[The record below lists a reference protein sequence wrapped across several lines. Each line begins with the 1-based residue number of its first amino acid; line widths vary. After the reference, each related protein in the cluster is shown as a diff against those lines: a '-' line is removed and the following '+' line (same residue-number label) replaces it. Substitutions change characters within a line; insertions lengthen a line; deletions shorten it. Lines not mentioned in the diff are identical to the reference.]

1 MAKAQFWD
9 FGARQQEDSD
19 DNLLR
24 TVPPFASRRRRWR
37 SGGGSVDEALQLMK
51 TFEESR
57 HGWFWS
63 TDAEGHL
70 IYLSD
75 SISEELGAGG
85 GALLG
90 SRFAEIF
97 VQADEDATG
106 RRGLPFLLARHSP
119 FEKLIVRAVAG
130 ESRQCWS
137 VWGCPQFDRTGR
149 FTGYRGSALDVTE
162 HRRSSERASQLAKYD
177 SLTRLPNR
185 LCMNE
190 RLEACL
196 LAAEHH
202 KKPCAVL
209 LIDLD
214 RFKQVND
221 TLGHPAGDMLLRHV
235 AERLVTLVGDREK
248 VFRLGGDEF
257 QIMLQNTDNRGIIG
271 DLANDVIA
279 SLSQPYSIE
288 GSRCVIGASIGIAI
302 APVDGFTK
310 DELIRNAD
318 LALYASKSGGRGRF
332 RFFSSELLQ
341 AAEDKRMLEEDLR
354 DALARGEIS
363 LAYQPIA
370 ETVTNRITGVE
381 ALLRWQHPTHGAISP
396 AVFVPI
402 AEEAGLIGPLGEWAL
417 RKACEEAVTW
427 PGRLRV
433 AVNVSPLQFRNEGL
447 ASIVLSALAAS
458 GLEPDRLELE
468 ITEGVFLREASETDT
483 TFAAIKEIGVRLA
496 LDDFGTGYSSL
507 GYLRTAPFDKI
518 KIDQTF
524 VREATLPKSRNS
536 AIIAAIVALAEALGM
551 ETTAEGIE
559 YMDQLRLIRGLRVSH
574 VQGWVYS
581 KAVSSAELIER
592 LDQGDWVIEPTGL
605 AKQRSERQ
613 SMYRK
618 VGVIH
623 GGRYADAVVRNLSD
637 SGALLDGTIDLTP
650 GDLILV
656 DFGDGQV
663 AFARVARTTGRQHG
677 IAFEQPLVDDGNGG
691 LCTSHRVSPYM
702 LSTMGLPSPQDP
714 NKAVDGADAFEPF
727 EELARKL
734 GVTLAPR
741 PQSEPT
747 GRLPFIVGTVDA
759 AGIVPTFREL
769 SARYL
774 EAVGGDEASRES
786 ARRDLR
792 NHILPRFGQLRLD
805 QMSQADLFAWLA
817 AKVDSE
823 DHPPGTADRLHQL
836 LSEMWSLAIDLELP
850 GAEPNPLAGRA
861 WFESRRERDGILSA
875 DEALA
880 LIEAA
885 RASHNRQ
892 LKYILALLMLTGARQ
907 GEILKAKWEHI
918 DQGKAI
924 WRLPRQGAAM
934 PREVRLTAA
943 AAELLAA
950 LPRCEGCPYLI
961 ANPKT
966 KKPYNGILK
975 SWEVARTRAGLP
987 HVEIDDLRYCDIGTG
1002 AQQDR
1007 IVARVLEDVTPAGG
1021 ERANPAGEEAAG
1033 PRQPP
1038 CPDTLTQAA

>member
-1 MAKAQFWD
+1 MTRARFW
-9 FGARQQEDSD
+9 GSSARRLDASD
-19 DNLLR
+19 GNFLN
-24 TVPPFASRRRRWR
+24 VSFASRRRGSRGHA
-37 SGGGSVDEALQLMK
+37 GGADEALQLMK

-63 TDAEGHL
+63 TDADGHL

-75 SISEELGAGG
+75 CISQALGAAD

-97 VQADEDATG
+97 VQADQDATG

-119 FEKLIVRAVAG
+119 FEKLIVRAAIG
-130 ESRQCWS
+130 ETKSCWS
-137 VWGCPQFDRTGR
+137 VWGCPQFDRAGN

-185 LCMNE
+185 LCMTE

-196 LAAEHH
+196 LAAEHQ
-202 KKPCAVL
+202 KKPCAVM

-221 TLGHPAGDMLLRHV
+221 TLGHPAGDQLLKQV
-235 AERLVTLVGDREK
+235 AERLVTIAGDREK

-341 AAEDKRMLEEDLR
+341 VAEDKRMLEDDLR
-354 DALARGEIS
+354 DALAAGQIS
-363 LAYQPIA
+363 LTYQPIA
-370 ETVTNRITGVE
+370 ETVTNRISGVE
-381 ALLRWQHPTHGAISP
+381 ALLRWEHPTRGAISP
-396 AVFVPI
+396 AIFIPI

-433 AVNVSPLQFRNEGL
+433 AVNVSPLQFMNDGL
-447 ASIVLSALAAS
+447 AAIVLSALAAS

-468 ITEGVFLREASETDT
+468 ITEGVFLGEASETDT

-524 VREATLPKSRNS
+524 VREATLPKSRNG
-536 AIIAAIVALAEALGM
+536 AIIAAIVALADALGM

-559 YMDQLRLIRGLRVSH
+559 YMDQLKLIRSLRVSH

-592 LDQGDWVIEPTGL
+592 LDKGEWVIEPTGL
-605 AKQRSERQ
+605 AKQRSERH

-623 GGRYADAVVRNLSD
+623 GGRYADAVVRNLSE
-637 SGALLDGTIDLTP
+637 SGALLDGSIDLTP

-656 DFGDGQV
+656 DFSDGQV
-663 AFARVARTTGRQHG
+663 AFARVVRTTGRHHG

-691 LCTSHRVSPYM
+691 LCTSHRVSPY
-702 LSTMGLPSPQDP
+702 LLGTIGLPSPQDP
-714 NKAVDGADAFEPF
+714 DKAAGDDAFGPF

-741 PQSEPT
+741 PQAEPT
-747 GRLPFIVGTVDA
+747 GSGLRFIAESVDA
-759 AGIVPTFREL
+759 DAIVPTFREL

-774 EAVGGDEASRES
+774 NYVDNDETSRES

-805 QMSQADLFAWLA
+805 QIAQTDLFAWLA
-817 AKVDSE
+817 AKVESE

-836 LSEMWSLAIDLELP
+836 LSEMWALAGRLELP

-861 WFESRRERDGILSA
+861 WFEARRERDGILSA
-875 DEALA
+875 DEALD

-885 RASHNRQ
+885 RTSHNRQ

-907 GEILKAKWEHI
+907 GEILKAKWEHV
-918 DQGKAI
+918 DQGKGV
-924 WRLPRQGAAM
+924 WRLARQGAGKA
-934 PREVRLTAA
+934 REIRLSPAA
-943 AAELLAA
+943 VDLLAA
-950 LPRCEGCPYLI
+950 LPRCDGCPYLI

-966 KKPYNGILK
+966 GKPYKTILQ
-975 SWEVARTRAGLP
+975 SWDVARAKAGLP

-1002 AQQDR
+1002 TQQDR
-1007 IVARVLEDVTPAGG
+1007 IVGLVREDFAQGGSEGADAPRGEDAASPEPPA
-1021 ERANPAGEEAAG
+1021 A
-1033 PRQPP
+1033 
-1038 CPDTLTQAA
+1038 QA